1 MYLMRGMAALA
12 MGLVVVSCN
21 KLDFSNQAQISE
33 EEALQNAEM
42 QLGVTIDPNQ
52 DWKMTKDVQ
61 ATVSVNLGTGKEYTL
76 LMFNKNPFVNDDA
89 VYYFKQSITDG
100 SEGTYTITVP
110 SAQKQLYVIVIDD
123 KDYSVSKYV
132 FFDENAFSVNLN
144 ATANARAMRRA
155 NTGETYAQTSDGIN
169 ANANEWAD
177 TPDAP
182 HGHGGWLVP
191 SPLTNEQKEVVR
203 KYFQAVPNPTYE
215 DPHLRHFFVQQVY
228 KGGTSVP
235 TTGNKEDN
243 VAADGTTH
251 YSSANMNL
259 LTVGYNEQHINN
271 FNNGTY
277 SGSGMNT
284 YEGAVNQDG
293 TVNVL
298 DSAHTVNE
306 FADNHHADQIM
317 LMVNINDTECMGY
330 HNTGSSQQKNDKAGL
345 VDWKTIRT
353 WANTNLGAGTG
364 DCLNDGWNRSFVGF
378 DFELLSLEDSYAKDN
393 SGTQLYA
400 PISAVPGN
408 APQYVWTGTEVQK
421 RQAQSASRRVKGKRA
436 KRVAV
441 GDVVPMNETVNWA
454 VPENFNPTDGQT
466 VDITNAAGTV
476 ILGTLTFHGT
486 GGAASAQSSGNFNYF
501 IERPSVSFKA
511 NYSLNQAC
519 FKINGPWAPFYCTDN
534 DGYFSLYGT
543 TYNGGYKNGE
553 MNLSGNVQAGHTYT
567 VRWDGSNVQFWGFT
581 IYHQGNL
588 TVTSETM
595 GDGTSSSDNTGNNN
609 NNNNND
615 NSGNNTQ
622 SQSDSELN
630 VYTGGDYIVVNGEN
644 VPYLDANMN
653 QYGGI
658 QKSLADGDMKIT
670 KDGRECLN
678 LPKFKELIDDGY
690 LPVEDKN
697 LRTWVKWQGGD
708 GYYSDWIVTLTE
720 AKRQSDTETHMEE
733 IDPHSNIYSYAFE
746 DTKNG
751 DYDMND
757 VVLKCQENEDGE
769 NIDVWLV
776 AAGATLDLEI
786 NLYEYDETNVN
797 GEHPYYGN
805 FVRTLEYNG
814 KTEIHDMWE
823 IDRGTMVNTNAGAN
837 KAPIRIAQLPKSEG
851 YEADKLRFTIKSVVW
866 EVFLSGSGQAPYG
879 VVIPFDWKW
888 PTERTRITNAYNE
901 TNTTEAETD
910 QSFAKFASQAGAAEK
925 WYEYPTTKVMIK
937 NFK

>member
-1 MYLMRGMAALA
+1 MKKMYLVKGMAVLAL
-12 MGLVVVSCN
+12 GLVVASCN

-330 HNTGSSQQKNDKAGL
+330 HNTGSSLQQNNKAGL
-345 VDWKTIRT
+345 VGWETIRT
-353 WANTNLGAGTG
+353 WANNTLGAGKG

-378 DFELLSLEDSYAKDN
+378 DFELYSLEQSYAKDN
-393 SGTQLYA
+393 GNKIYA

-408 APQYVWTGTEVQK
+408 ALQYVWDGNNVIA
-421 RQAQSASRRVKGKRA
+421 RGSASVADVDLTSRFTDLWKEGETKTNNADGSITYNAVQWGGLGAWIGNSIDFSPYQSLVVVFAEATTIPTQIVIDYGDEWGSWGTSKCEAAAGATKIDYDFAGNYLSNLNKIRQVAIQTAENGVVKISRIYLKGKQ
-436 KRVAV
+436 
-441 GDVVPMNETVNWA
+441 GE
-454 VPENFNPTDGQT
+454 
-466 VDITNAAGTV
+466 AG
-476 ILGTLTFHGT
+476 
-486 GGAASAQSSGNFNYF
+486 Y
-501 IERPSVSFKA
+501 
-511 NYSLNQAC
+511 
-519 FKINGPWAPFYCTDN
+519 
-534 DGYFSLYGT
+534 
-543 TYNGGYKNGE
+543 
-553 MNLSGNVQAGHTYT
+553 
-567 VRWDGSNVQFWGFT
+567 
-581 IYHQGNL
+581 
-588 TVTSETM
+588 
-595 GDGTSSSDNTGNNN
+595 
-609 NNNNND
+609 
-615 NSGNNTQ
+615 
-622 SQSDSELN
+622 
-630 VYTGGDYIVVNGEN
+630 GDYILVNGQK
-644 VPYLDANMN
+644 VPFLNPNMN
-653 QYGGI
+653 MYGGV
-658 QKSLADGDMKIT
+658 QRSLSDSDMKT
-670 KDGRECLN
+670 NKDGKECLN
-678 LPKFKELIDDGY
+678 LPVFKALVDEGY
-690 LPVEDKN
+690 LPVKDKN

>member
-1 MYLMRGMAALA
+1 MYLMKGMAALA

-155 NTGETYAQTSDGIN
+155 NTGETYGQTSDGIN

-378 DFELLSLEDSYAKDN
+378 DFELYSLEDSYLKDN
-393 SGTQLYA
+393 SGNKIYAQFGDGQL
-400 PISAVPGN
+400 SGL
-408 APQYVWTGTEVQK
+408 QYVWTGTEILK
-421 RQAQSASRRVKGKRA
+421 KATQSAPRRSAKAKRA
-436 KRVAV
+436 RR
-441 GDVVPMNETVNWA
+441 T
-454 VPENFNPTDGQT
+454 
-466 VDITNAAGTV
+466 
-476 ILGTLTFHGT
+476 
-486 GGAASAQSSGNFNYF
+486 
-501 IERPSVSFKA
+501 
-511 NYSLNQAC
+511 
-519 FKINGPWAPFYCTDN
+519 
-534 DGYFSLYGT
+534 GT
-543 TYNGGYKNGE
+543 TYANIWSGSEKISNNNAFGVTLSDAAKELLVVGNYVGADLSVVKEWYNNEWSYGTYSDWRVKLQGSWGWALGNGE
-553 MNLSGNVQAGHTYT
+553 ITLNSTTTNVEIQLTDADIDIINKQGLQVLSVSNPVNITRIYVSEYSQANGVGSGTNVGGNTDSG
-567 VRWDGSNVQFWGFT
+567 
-581 IYHQGNL
+581 
-588 TVTSETM
+588 
-595 GDGTSSSDNTGNNN
+595 SDNTGGSDNNN
-609 NNNNND
+609 NNNE
-615 NSGNNTQ
+615 NTQ
-622 SQSDSELN
+622 NQTDDELGT
-630 VYTGGDYIVVNGEN
+630 YTGGNYLVVNGKQ
-644 VPYLDANMN
+644 VPFLNTNTNM
-653 QYGGI
+653 YGGTMRTI
-658 QKSLADGDMKIT
+658 SDDDMQT
-670 KDGRECLN
+670 TQDGRTCFNMKTIADLVN
-678 LPKFKELIDDGY
+678 DGY
-690 LPVEDKN
+690 LPVKDKN
-697 LRTWVKWQGGD
+697 LREWVKWQGGD

>member
-1 MYLMRGMAALA
+1 MKKMYLLKGMVVLA

-330 HNTGSSQQKNDKAGL
+330 HNTGSSLQQNNKAGL
-345 VDWKTIRT
+345 VGWETIRT
-353 WANTNLGAGTG
+353 WANNTLGAGKG

-378 DFELLSLEDSYAKDN
+378 DFELYSLEQSYAKDN
-393 SGTQLYA
+393 GNKIYA

-408 APQYVWTGTEVQK
+408 APQYVWDGNNVIA
-421 RQAQSASRRVKGKRA
+421 RGSASVADVDLTSRFTDLWKEGETKTNNADGSITYNAVQWGGLGAWIGNSIDFSPYQSLVVVFAEATTIPTQIVIDYGDEWGSWGTSKCEAAAGATKIDYDFAGNYLSNLNKIRQVAIQTAENGVVKISRIYLKGKQ
-436 KRVAV
+436 
-441 GDVVPMNETVNWA
+441 GE
-454 VPENFNPTDGQT
+454 
-466 VDITNAAGTV
+466 AG
-476 ILGTLTFHGT
+476 
-486 GGAASAQSSGNFNYF
+486 Y
-501 IERPSVSFKA
+501 
-511 NYSLNQAC
+511 
-519 FKINGPWAPFYCTDN
+519 
-534 DGYFSLYGT
+534 
-543 TYNGGYKNGE
+543 
-553 MNLSGNVQAGHTYT
+553 
-567 VRWDGSNVQFWGFT
+567 
-581 IYHQGNL
+581 
-588 TVTSETM
+588 
-595 GDGTSSSDNTGNNN
+595 
-609 NNNNND
+609 
-615 NSGNNTQ
+615 
-622 SQSDSELN
+622 
-630 VYTGGDYIVVNGEN
+630 GDYILVNGQK
-644 VPYLDANMN
+644 VPFLNPNMN
-653 QYGGI
+653 MYGGV
-658 QKSLADGDMKIT
+658 QRSLSDSDMKT
-670 KDGRECLN
+670 NKDGKECLN
-678 LPKFKELIDDGY
+678 LPAFKALVDEGY
-690 LPVEDKN
+690 LPVKDKN